1 MSQLQNVTWEQYE
14 AYCHCPQMW
23 AWDFRT
29 PKPQGTQGDKDTQ
42 YLTRGNAIQNLVD
55 LWATSGPCWDDPD
68 NQKVRDF
75 VSTYALK
82 AVREAWIEDTSRGRP
97 KITPM
102 EMTVDVIHTFMR
114 TLPLL
119 RDHIYKQS
127 REGPPKAI
135 HPQYEI
141 EGEGPFNLRLR
152 ARLDLLVIT
161 QEDKAV
167 IYEGK
172 ATKYINKTG
181 TEQVRW
187 QGQILKAMEQRDTKP
202 PWKVTTSHYF
212 VFFTA
217 AEIREVV
224 VSRFLPGERGFCNIL
239 SVEQEQ
245 WMEDRDLTL
254 KGMFEGAIKAR
265 PSSSACY
272 ICKFNTLCPD
282 RYQPTKR
289 DTTPSLPV
297 SPKGIKVNVLD

>member
-1 MSQLQNVTWEQYE
+1 MSLPSKITWEQFE
-14 AYCHCPQMW
+14 AYCRCPQLW

-75 VSTYALK
+75 VSAYALK
-82 AVREAWIEDTSRGRP
+82 AVRSAWIEDTHKGHP
-97 KITPM
+97 KISPM
-102 EMTVDVIHTFMR
+102 EMTVDVINTLVK
-114 TLPLL
+114 TLPML

-135 HPQYEI
+135 HPQFEI
-141 EGEGPFNLRLR
+141 EGGGPFNLVLQ

-172 ATKYINKTG
+172 ATKYPDRAG
-181 TEQVRW
+181 MEQVRW
-187 QGQILKAMEQRDTKP
+187 QGQILKLMEELSNKP
-202 PWKVTTSHYF
+202 LWKVTTSHYF
-212 VFFTA
+212 VFFTT

-224 VSRFLPGERGFCNIL
+224 ISRFLPGEIGFRNTL
-239 SVEQEQ
+239 SLEQEQ
-245 WMEDRDLTL
+245 WLEDRDRTL
-254 KGMFEGAIKAR
+254 KGMFEGAINPR
-265 PSSSACY
+265 PSSSSC
-272 ICKFNTLCPD
+272 
-282 RYQPTKR
+282 
-289 DTTPSLPV
+289 
-297 SPKGIKVNVLD
+297 